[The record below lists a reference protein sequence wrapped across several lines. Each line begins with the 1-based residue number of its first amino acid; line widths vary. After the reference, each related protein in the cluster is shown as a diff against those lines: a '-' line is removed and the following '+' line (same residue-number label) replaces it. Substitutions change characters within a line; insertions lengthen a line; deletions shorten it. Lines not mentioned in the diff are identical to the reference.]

1 MYKIL
6 ICDDDINFIR
16 ELEEIIKE
24 CNNGKREL
32 EFTRY
37 YSGEELL
44 NNLVMDSDVLFL
56 DIQLGKTN
64 GNDIA
69 VCLRKKGYQGILV
82 QCSGVY
88 MPTPETIK
96 ISPYRYIVKQAER
109 NELYKN
115 ISEIFEEMD
124 RLKTCFT
131 MEVLYKREKI
141 VILTSDIMYFTHH
154 KKGSI
159 VHLNM
164 GRDKEYQDANLLV
177 PYNFKELQEML
188 HIAGFACP
196 HNSYLVNMRYISG
209 FSIQK
214 EFIKLEGK
222 RIPVAR
228 SKVKQFLGEFTRY
241 INQKYREKLSWKNS

>member
-1 MYKIL
+1 
-6 ICDDDINFIR
+6 
-16 ELEEIIKE
+16 
-24 CNNGKREL
+24 
-32 EFTRY
+32 
-37 YSGEELL
+37 
-44 NNLVMDSDVLFL
+44 MDSDVLFL

-141 VILTSDIMYFTHH
+141 VILTSDTRMQTCLFRRTSRNYRKCYI
-154 KKGSI
+154 
-159 VHLNM
+159 
-164 GRDKEYQDANLLV
+164 LLV
-177 PYNFKELQEML
+177 LRV
-188 HIAGFACP
+188 HIIVT
-196 HNSYLVNMRYISG
+196 SLI
-209 FSIQK
+209 
-214 EFIKLEGK
+214 
-222 RIPVAR
+222 
-228 SKVKQFLGEFTRY
+228 
-241 INQKYREKLSWKNS
+241 